1 MTSSNN
7 NPFSQ
12 DAFQYVLGL
21 PVLSLK
27 RAQSLLSP
35 PGDWVLIDD
44 LIRLLQ
50 DAKSVLFG
58 LRSRGMANTNVVIS
72 RDMTQAALVRTK
84 GSQRELNDNPGNEPS
99 ESSEKDK
106 AESEDD
112 CILDNKKPFDDA
124 GAKEA
129 RRRAI
134 ETAQKLISM
143 YKSGAISNAEDFLDE
158 LSKSPDANVTRHYL
172 SPQGKNAFNVS
183 TPDFTFSIGGSPV
196 FPQHFESA
204 ERFKVTLENIG
215 DVNKDSVSARLIS
228 VSSGQKNPFIR
239 FFPNNKR
246 FTVHIGTSHDAL
258 LIRHPGVSL
267 CDELKAEVTVTLD
280 TTKGVICALTLVRI
294 LNKDAL
300 KPFVTEISKQ
310 IEIQFDS

>member
-27 RAQSLLSP
+27 KAQSLLPP
-35 PGDWVLIDD
+35 PGDWVFIDD

-50 DAKSVLFG
+50 NAKSVLFG
-58 LRSRGMANTNVVIS
+58 LRPRGMANTNVVIS
-72 RDMTQAALVRTK
+72 RDMAQAALVRIK
-84 GSQRELNDNPGNEPS
+84 GPQRELNDDAGDEPP
-99 ESSEKDK
+99 ESPHADK
-106 AESEDD
+106 AESESD
-112 CILDNKKPFDDA
+112 CILDNSKPFDSA
-124 GAKEA
+124 GTKEA
-129 RRRAI
+129 SRRAI
-134 ETAQKLISM
+134 DTAQKLIGM
-143 YKSGAISNAEDFLDE
+143 YKSGTISNAEDFLEE
-158 LSKSPDANVTRHYL
+158 LSKSPDAAVTRHCL
-172 SPQGKNAFNVS
+172 SPQGKHAFDVS
-183 TPDFTFSIGGSPV
+183 TSDFTFSIGGGAV
-196 FPQHFESA
+196 FPQHVESG

-215 DVNKDSVSARLIS
+215 DVNKESVSARLIS
-228 VSSGQKNPFIR
+228 VNSGLENPCIR
-239 FFPNNKR
+239 FLTQNKR

-267 CDELKAEVTVTLD
+267 CDELKAEVTVTMD
-280 TTKGVICALTLVRI
+280 TTKGVICALTLIRI

-310 IEIQFDS
+310 IEIQFET

>member
-1 MTSSNN
+1 MTSNNN

-12 DAFQYVLGL
+12 DAVQYVLGL

-27 RAQSLLSP
+27 KAQSLLSP
-35 PGDWVLIDD
+35 PGDWVFIDD
-44 LIRLLQ
+44 VIRLLQ
-50 DAKSVLFG
+50 SAKSALFG
-58 LRSRGMANTNVVIS
+58 LRPRGMANTNVVIS

-84 GSQRELNDNPGNEPS
+84 GPQRDLHDDAGDQPP
-99 ESSEKDK
+99 ESSGVDK
-106 AESEDD
+106 AELESDG
-112 CILDNKKPFDDA
+112 ILDNSKPFDSE
-124 GAKEA
+124 GAKA
-129 RRRAI
+129 ASRRAI

-143 YKSGAISNAEDFLDE
+143 YKSGAISNAEDFLE
-158 LSKSPDANVTRHYL
+158 VLSTSPDAAVTRHYL
-172 SPQGKNAFNVS
+172 TFPGKHPFDVS
-183 TPDFTFSIGGSPV
+183 TPDFTFPIGGSPV
-196 FPQHFESA
+196 FPQHLESA

-228 VSSGQKNPFIR
+228 VNSGQKNPCIR
-239 FFPNNKR
+239 FFSNNKR

-267 CDELKAEVTVTLD
+267 CDELKAEVTVTVD
-280 TTKGVICALTLVRI
+280 TTKGVVCALTLVRI

-310 IEIQFDS
+310 IEIQFDA